1 MLTKILKILK
11 KILCPNTENF
21 NFQFWVKKTF
31 KSSYFDL
38 RSTEKQFLRPK
49 KIFKIFRFLDFEK
62 FQKFLKNLSNFFN
75 FFFQNFSFFSY
86 LLQVFRH
93 GSHY

>member
-31 KSSYFDL
+31 KSSYFGL

-49 KIFKIFRFLDFEK
+49 KIFKIFQFLDTDPIINS
-62 FQKFLKNLSNFFN
+62 LGC
-75 FFFQNFSFFSY
+75 
-86 LLQVFRH
+86 LLGFTE
-93 GSHY
+93 GL